1 MASKEEKLTAP
12 LLPAVQPAPLLP
24 AVQPAPLSAAVQ
36 PAAQLAAVGGRAV
49 GVVWLGGDRCSLVLS
64 ALLARRVG
72 AHSVA
77 LVLYYFNTD
86 QCAMYCVLYV
96 FLFIKYNTVFFI
108 TQPWFLPAL
117 CVALEI

>member
-1 MASKEEKLTAP
+1 MHTARVAHMASKEEKLTAP

-86 QCAMYCVLYV
+86 QRAMYCVLYV
-96 FLFIKYNTVFFI
+96 IFIY
-108 TQPWFLPAL
+108 
-117 CVALEI
+117 

>member
-49 GVVWLGGDRCSLVLS
+49 GVVWLGGQYSRTEGSSHTPCSSLRVEGPQASNMVVARGEDSENPDLS
-64 ALLARRVG
+64 QFCVKKRRFWRAAPQVNEDFLRAR
-72 AHSVA
+72 
-77 LVLYYFNTD
+77 
-86 QCAMYCVLYV
+86 
-96 FLFIKYNTVFFI
+96 
-108 TQPWFLPAL
+108 
-117 CVALEI
+117 